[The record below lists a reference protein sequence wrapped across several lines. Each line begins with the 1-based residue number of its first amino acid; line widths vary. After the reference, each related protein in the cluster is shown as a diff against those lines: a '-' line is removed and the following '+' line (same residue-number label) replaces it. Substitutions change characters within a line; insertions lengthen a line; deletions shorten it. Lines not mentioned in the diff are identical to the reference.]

1 MQKIKNN
8 LFYILLI
15 ILPLIDIITS
25 LCLRFTS
32 ISISPSLI
40 IRGIFI
46 ASCVFYIIIQKDL
59 KYRSLSLIFYFLTI
73 VYFLIYLLTKLNY
86 LNISSIIYEISSLI
100 KFWYFPTLIIFFL
113 NTISSKKLNL
123 SKLLK
128 VIDLNLLIFSLGII
142 IPMMTN
148 TAFNSYN
155 NGKDGIV
162 GWFYAANE
170 IGALISILF
179 AFEFLDINKERYIEK
194 YILSILAIISL
205 SLIGTK
211 VVTFSL
217 IIVSS
222 IALIVSAIK
231 NKFNLKNKDLIYTT
245 IIFLVALLIS
255 NNSSTV
261 NNVLN
266 RLPINIEEKKV
277 ESNTNIDTSNKPSST
292 PKKEDKS
299 SIFSGR
305 DKFLKRVSKV
315 YFASDFKTKLI
326 GLGFV
331 NENNKNNKLIEMDIF
346 DILFNFGIIGTF
358 IYFIP
363 LIYVTYISLKNLL
376 KGKIISSDII
386 SIILYIGLIFG
397 ISSFAGHVLGA
408 PAVSIYLAILICL
421 LYYLSSK
428 ERKITSCN

>member
-1 MQKIKNN
+1 MQKIKNYS
-8 LFYILLI
+8 FYILLI
-15 ILPLIDIITS
+15 LLPLIDIITS

-32 ISISPSLI
+32 ISLSPSLV
-40 IRGIFI
+40 IRGILIFGCI
-46 ASCVFYIIIQKDL
+46 LYTFREKDL
-59 KYRSLSLIFYFLTI
+59 KYRKISLIFYILSAL
-73 VYFLIYLLTKLNY
+73 YFIIYMITKLDY
-86 LNISSIIYEISSLI
+86 LKINSIIYEVSSLI
-100 KFWYFPTLIIFFL
+100 KFWYFPILILFFV
-113 NTISSKKLNL
+113 NTISSGKINI
-123 SKLLK
+123 SKILK
-128 VIDLNLLIFSLGII
+128 VMDFNLLIYTLGII
-142 IPMMTN
+142 IPMLTN

-179 AFEFLDINKERYIEK
+179 AFEFLDVNKEHYIEK

-222 IALIVSAIK
+222 IALIISAIK
-231 NKFNLKNKDLIYTT
+231 NRFNITNKDLIYTT
-245 IIFLVALLIS
+245 IIFFVALLIS
-255 NNSSTV
+255 TNSSTV

-266 RLPINIEEKKV
+266 RLPITIEEKTST
-277 ESNTNIDTSNKPSST
+277 ESTTTNNISNNTSNITKKNTHSSL
-292 PKKEDKS
+292 
-299 SIFSGR
+299 FSGR
-305 DKFLKRVSKV
+305 DKFLKRVSKI
-315 YFASDFKTKLI
+315 YLESNIKSKLI

-331 NENNKNNKLIEMDIF
+331 NEDNENNKLIEMDIF
-346 DILFNFGIIGTF
+346 DILFNYGIIGTV
-358 IYFIP
+358 IYLIP
-363 LIYVTYISLKNLL
+363 LIYLAYLIIRNCVKNKNISA
-376 KGKIISSDII
+376 DII
-386 SIILYIGLIFG
+386 SIGLYIGLTIG

-428 ERKITSCN
+428 ERKNY